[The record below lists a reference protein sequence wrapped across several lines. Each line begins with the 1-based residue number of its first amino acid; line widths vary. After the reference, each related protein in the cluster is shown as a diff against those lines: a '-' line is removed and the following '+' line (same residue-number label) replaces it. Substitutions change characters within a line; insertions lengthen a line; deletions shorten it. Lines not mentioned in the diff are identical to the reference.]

1 MLLDSDTTKQL
12 TQQALTI
19 AHEAGKR
26 IVEVYERDYSDYEVA
41 YKDDNTPVTTADLD
55 ANKFIVEALERLPNV
70 LPVISEESE
79 QIPYAVRHEWSHFW
93 LVDPLDGTRE
103 FMRGNGE
110 FSVNIALIEYGKPVL
125 GVVTAPVLDLSYFA
139 SKGQGAWKQVGQ
151 HAPKPIHVRPAPVAK
166 GELTVARSR
175 CPTVGQRL
183 QAFLDKLGAH
193 RSVPMGSSLK
203 SCLVA
208 EGAADVYVRLGPTSE
223 WDTGAA
229 QCIVEEA
236 GGHITDTKFCDLKY
250 NTGESLL
257 NPHFMV
263 FGDETHN
270 WRGYLSADSA

>member
-1 MLLDSDTTKQL
+1 MLLDPSTTKQL
-12 TQQALTI
+12 TQQVLSI
-19 AHEAGKR
+19 ARTAGER
-26 IVEVYERDYSDYEVA
+26 IAEIYENDYDVS
-41 YKDDNTPVTTADLD
+41 YKSDNTPVTTADID
-55 ANKFIVEALERLPNV
+55 ANGIIVDALERLPNA

-79 QIPYAVRHEWSHFW
+79 QIPYAQRHKWSHYW

-103 FMRGNGE
+103 FLRRNGE
-110 FSVNIALIEYGKPVL
+110 FSVNIALIAHGQPIL

-139 SKGQGAWKQVGQ
+139 TKGHGAWKQVGNQ
-151 HAPKPIHVRPAPVAK
+151 EVEPIHVRAAPAGK

-175 CPTVGQRL
+175 CPSKNPRL
-183 QAFLDKLGAH
+183 QSFLDKLGAH
-193 RSVPMGSSLK
+193 QEVPMGSSLK

-208 EGAADVYVRLGPTSE
+208 EGVADVYVRMGPTSE
-223 WDTGAA
+223 WDTAAA

-236 GGHITDTKFCDLKY
+236 GGHITDTDMRDLKY

-270 WRGYLSADSA
+270 WREYLSADSA

>member
-1 MLLDSDTTKQL
+1 MLLDPDITRQL

-26 IVEVYERDYSDYEVA
+26 IVEVYDRDYDIA
-41 YKDDNTPVTTADLD
+41 YKEDNTPVTTADLD
-55 ANKFIVEALERLPNV
+55 ANTIIVESLEQLPIA

-79 QIPYAVRHEWSHFW
+79 PIPFAVRNEWSHFW

-103 FMRGNGE
+103 FIRRNGE
-110 FSVNIALIEYGKPVL
+110 FSVNIALIAHGKPIL
-125 GVVTAPVLDLSYFA
+125 GVVTAPVLGLSYFA
-139 SKGQGAWKQVGQ
+139 AKGQGAWKQVGSQ
-151 HAPKPIHVRPAPVAK
+151 EPQSIHVRPAPAAE

-175 CPTVGQRL
+175 NPKIGPRL

-193 RSVPMGSSLK
+193 REVPMGSSLK

-208 EGAADVYVRLGPTSE
+208 EGAADIYVRLGPTSE

-236 GGHITDTKFCDLKY
+236 GGHITDTTLCDLEY

-263 FGDETHN
+263 FGDETHD
-270 WRGYLSADSA
+270 WSEYLSADAA

>member
-1 MLLDSDTTKQL
+1 MLLDSDTIRPL
-12 TQQALTI
+12 IEQALNI

-26 IVEVYERDYSDYEVA
+26 IVEVYERDYDVA
-41 YKDDNTPVTTADLD
+41 YKDDDTPVTTADLD
-55 ANKFIVEALERLPNV
+55 ANAIIVKALEKLPID

-79 QIPYAVRHEWSHFW
+79 QTPYAIRHDWSHYW

-103 FMRGNGE
+103 FIRRNGE
-110 FSVNIALIEYGKPVL
+110 FSVNIALIEHGKPIL
-125 GVVTAPVLDLSYFA
+125 GVVTAPALNLSYFA
-139 SKGQGAWKQVGQ
+139 AKGHGAWKQIGQ
-151 HAPKPIHVRPAPVAK
+151 QNPEPIHVRPAPVRA

-175 CPTVGQRL
+175 CPKVSRRL
-183 QAFLDKLGAH
+183 QAFLDKLGEH
-193 RSVPMGSSLK
+193 QEVPMGSSLK

-208 EGAADVYVRLGPTSE
+208 EGVADIYVRLGPTSE

-236 GGHITDTKFCDLKY
+236 GGHITDTQFCDLEY
-250 NTGESLL
+250 NTRESLL

-270 WRGYLSADSA
+270 WRGYLSTDSA

>member
-1 MLLDSDTTKQL
+1 MLLDPDTITQL
-12 TQQALTI
+12 TQQALSI
-19 AHEAGKR
+19 AHEAGQR
-26 IVEVYERDYSDYEVA
+26 IVKVYERDYDVA

-55 ANKFIVEALERLPNV
+55 ANNFIVEALESLPNV

-79 QIPYAVRHEWSHFW
+79 QIPYAVRHEWSHYW

-103 FMRGNGE
+103 FIRRNGE
-110 FSVNIALIEYGKPVL
+110 FSVNIALIEQGKPVL
-125 GVVTAPVLDLSYFA
+125 GVVTAPVLGLSYFA
-139 SKGQGAWKQVGQ
+139 SKNQGAWKQVGQ
-151 HAPKPIHVRPAPVAK
+151 QAPVPIHVRPAPDGD

-175 CPTVGQRL
+175 CPKVGQRL

-236 GGHITDTKFCDLKY
+236 GGHITDTEFCDLEY

-263 FGDETHN
+263 FGDENHN
-270 WRGYLSADSA
+270 WKGYLSADSA